1 MAVTVE
7 NLIKDLQLEVLVE
20 GDLSIEIGVSD
31 INRPGLQFAGFYNY
45 FANER
50 VQIVGHAEWGYLDA
64 MQTVLRRK
72 RLKKYFKLETPCTI
86 MTRALEPHEEFIT
99 SAKENN
105 RCILRTDSI
114 STRFINKLMN
124 YLDEKLAPEI
134 RLHGVLVD
142 VYGIGMLIVGESGVG
157 KSETALELI
166 KRGHRLVA
174 DDAVDVKGIDGI
186 LKGKSPYITSG
197 MIEVRGMGIIDVPA
211 LYGLSSVLE
220 SKTVNLI
227 ISLDPWNEDE
237 TYDRLGIDDE
247 FVEILNIPVKK
258 ITIPIRPGRNLAVIV
273 EAAAANYRY
282 SLNSKISPVEI
293 IDRRMDEVMKNEAK
307 NNY

>member
-1 MAVTVE
+1 LAVTVE